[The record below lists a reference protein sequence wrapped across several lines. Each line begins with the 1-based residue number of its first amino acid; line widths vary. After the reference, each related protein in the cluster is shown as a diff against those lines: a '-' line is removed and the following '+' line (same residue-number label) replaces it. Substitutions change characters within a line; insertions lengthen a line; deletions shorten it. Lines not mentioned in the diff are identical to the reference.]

1 VSAVLSVSFQ
11 GARKLRRVL
20 KSKSHRYSLNV
31 AQRLLNEAEQYAID
45 HQLSESIVMVIHGDN
60 DESVFVDQLEFGKH
74 FSYINNL
81 IAVVQHTLSSDLFAD
96 YPAADKKSFLD
107 RLGQQLQTENKVQL
121 TADATSTAGQE
132 VHSDEP
138 VSDSTQLNNYST
150 QKQDSKESMKEP
162 NPTLTKAEPESISV
176 REIIEKFIAP
186 NSTKVSTVDTPAPR
200 EDKPRQPRSR
210 RKRPSTTV
218 VRRWF
223 MALGVLLACFVL
235 FMIGRS
241 ALSHVD
247 QPQTYSELI
256 AKKEY
261 LVAAKAYPKK
271 RADVESKLAAGDSEK
286 ALKQF
291 VETYPSDE
299 GKFDLAFKQ
308 AKYSQVV
315 DLSTQAKMTTLRK
328 TMLAI
333 AYVKTNQLD
342 QAAVLNADLS
352 SSKLTLAIALGY
364 IHAARFDEATALNKT
379 LNSKSLGKVID
390 TGRIYQQ
397 AIEKYQRDANDK
409 TKTAAERKTAAA
421 NVQAFTHQL
430 QTLGE

>member
-1 VSAVLSVSFQ
+1 MLSVSFQ

-31 AQRLLNEAEQYAID
+31 AQRLLNEAEQYAVD
-45 HQLSESIVMVIHGDN
+45 HQLSESIVMVIHGDD

-96 YPAADKKSFLD
+96 YLAADKKTFLD
-107 RLGQQLQTENKVQL
+107 RLGQQLQAENKVQL
-121 TADATSTAGQE
+121 TADAKSSSDQE
-132 VHSDEP
+132 VHSEEP
-138 VSDSTQLNNYST
+138 LSDSTQRDNHSI
-150 QKQDSKESMKEP
+150 QKQDSKEHIEEP
-162 NPTLTKAEPESISV
+162 DPVPTMAEPESMNV
-176 REIIEKFIAP
+176 REIIEEFIDPAP
-186 NSTKVSTVDTPAPR
+186 EKGPTVDPPTPR
-200 EDKPRQPRSR
+200 EAKQRQLRSR
-210 RKRPSTTV
+210 SWRPSATV
-218 VRRWF
+218 VRRGF
-223 MALGVLLACFVL
+223 VALGVLVACFVL
-235 FMIGRS
+235 FIFGRS
-241 ALSHVD
+241 ALSYVD
-247 QPQTYSELI
+247 QSPTYSELI

-261 LVAAKAYPKK
+261 LAAAKAYPKK
-271 RADVESKLAAGDSEK
+271 RVDVENKLAAGDSEK

-291 VETYPSDE
+291 VATYPSDE

-342 QAAVLNADLS
+342 QAAVLNADLN

-364 IHAARFDEATALNKT
+364 VHAARFDEATALNKT
-379 LNSKSLGKVID
+379 LNNQTLEKAID

-397 AIEKYQRDANDK
+397 AIEKYQRDANDR
-409 TKTAAERKTAAA
+409 TKTDAERKTAAA

>member
-1 VSAVLSVSFQ
+1 MLSVSFQ

-45 HQLSESIVMVIHGDN
+45 HQLSESVVMMIHGDD

-74 FSYINNL
+74 LSYINNL

-96 YPAADKKSFLD
+96 YPAAEKKTFLD

-121 TADATSTAGQE
+121 ATDNASTDQE
-132 VHSDEP
+132 VHPEEP
-138 VSDSTQLNNYST
+138 TSEPTQLDNRST
-150 QKQDSKESMKEP
+150 QKQDSGEHFEKTDP
-162 NPTLTKAEPESISV
+162 ALATAEPETSSA
-176 REIIEKFIAP
+176 REIIENFIDPVPAKAP
-186 NSTKVSTVDTPAPR
+186 DGVTPKPHETKPQRVAR
-200 EDKPRQPRSR
+200 ERNW
-210 RKRPSTTV
+210 RPSAVGIRRCFV
-218 VRRWF
+218 VV
-223 MALGVLLACFVL
+223 GVLAACCIL
-235 FMIGRS
+235 FLVGRG
-241 ALSHVD
+241 ALSSVN
-247 QPQTYSELI
+247 QPLTYSELI

-261 LVAAKAYPKK
+261 LAAAKAYPKK
-271 RADVESKLAAGDSEK
+271 RAAIESKLASVGGEK
-286 ALKQF
+286 TLKKF
-291 VETYPSDE
+291 VATYPSDE

-315 DLSTQAKMTTLRK
+315 GLSTQAKMTILRK

-342 QAAVLNADLS
+342 QAAVLNADLN

-364 IHAARFDEATALNKT
+364 VHTARFDEATALNKT
-379 LNSKSLGKVID
+379 LNNKSLEKVID

-397 AIEKYQRDANDK
+397 AIEKYQRDADDE
-409 TKTAAERKTAAA
+409 TKTATERKTAAA

>member
-1 VSAVLSVSFQ
+1 MLSVSFQ

-31 AQRLLNEAEQYAID
+31 AQRLLNEAEQYAVD
-45 HQLSESIVMVIHGDN
+45 HQLSESIVMVIHGDD

-74 FSYINNL
+74 LSYINNL

-96 YPAADKKSFLD
+96 YLAADKKTFLD
-107 RLGQQLQTENKVQL
+107 RLDQQLQAENKVQL
-121 TADATSTAGQE
+121 TADAKSSSDQE
-132 VHSDEP
+132 VHSEEP
-138 VSDSTQLNNYST
+138 LSDSTQRDNHSI
-150 QKQDSKESMKEP
+150 QKQDSKEHIEEP
-162 NPTLTKAEPESISV
+162 DPVPTMAEPESMSV
-176 REIIEKFIAP
+176 REIIEEFIDPAP
-186 NSTKVSTVDTPAPR
+186 AKVPTVDPPEPR
-200 EDKPRQPRSR
+200 EAKPQQPRL
-210 RKRPSTTV
+210 RPSTLV
-218 VRRWF
+218 IRRWL
-223 MALGVLLACFVL
+223 MALGVLVTCSVL
-235 FMIGRS
+235 FIVGRS
-241 ALSHVD
+241 VLSSVD
-247 QPQTYSELI
+247 QPPTYSELI

-261 LVAAKAYPKK
+261 LAAAKAYPKK
-271 RADVESKLAAGDSEK
+271 RADAESKLAVSGSEK

-291 VETYPSDE
+291 VATYPSDE

-315 DLSTQAKMTTLRK
+315 ALSTHAKMTTSRK

-342 QAAVLNADLS
+342 QAVVLNADLN

-364 IHAARFDEATALNKT
+364 VHAARFDEATALNKT
-379 LNSKSLGKVID
+379 LNDQTLKKVID

-409 TKTAAERKTAAA
+409 TKTAVERKTAAA

>member
-1 VSAVLSVSFQ
+1 VLSVSFQ

-31 AQRLLNEAEQYAID
+31 AQRLINEAEQYAID
-45 HQLSESIVMVIHGDN
+45 HQLSESVVMEIHGND

-74 FSYINNL
+74 LSYINNL
-81 IAVVQHTLSSDLFAD
+81 IAVVQHTLSSDLFTD
-96 YPAADKKSFLD
+96 YPTSEKKTFLD
-107 RLGQQLQTENKVQL
+107 RIGQQLQTENKVQL
-121 TADATSTAGQE
+121 TGGAKSTSGRE
-132 VHSDEP
+132 VHSEEP
-138 VSDSTQLNNYST
+138 LRDSTQFDDRST
-150 QKQDSKESMKEP
+150 QKQDTEERIEGPDPAS
-162 NPTLTKAEPESISV
+162 TTAEPESTSV
-176 REIIEKFIAP
+176 REIIEEFLDP
-186 NSTKVSTVDTPAPR
+186 TPTKASPVVTPEIR
-200 EDKPRQPRSR
+200 EAKPQQPRR
-210 RKRPSTTV
+210 RSWRPSATV
-218 VRRWF
+218 IRRWF
-223 MALGVLLACFVL
+223 MGLGVLIACFVL
-235 FMIGRS
+235 FMVGRS
-241 ALSHVD
+241 ALRSVD
-247 QPQTYSELI
+247 QPPTYSELI

-261 LVAAKAYPKK
+261 LAAAKAYPKK
-271 RADVESKLAAGDSEK
+271 QADAENKLAASGSEK

-291 VETYPSDE
+291 VAAYPSDE

-315 DLSTQAKMTTLRK
+315 GLSTQAKMTTLRK

-342 QAAVLNADLS
+342 QAAVLNADLN

-364 IHAARFDEATALNKT
+364 VHAARFDEATALNKT
-379 LNSKSLGKVID
+379 LNNKSLEKVID
-390 TGRIYQQ
+390 TGHIYQQ

-409 TKTAAERKTAAA
+409 TKSANERKTATA

>member
-1 VSAVLSVSFQ
+1 MLSVSFQ

-31 AQRLLNEAEQYAID
+31 AQRLLNEAEQYAVD
-45 HQLSESIVMVIHGDN
+45 HQLSESIVMVIHGDD

-96 YPAADKKSFLD
+96 YLAADKKTFLD
-107 RLGQQLQTENKVQL
+107 RLGQQLQAENKVQL
-121 TADATSTAGQE
+121 TADAKSSSDQE
-132 VHSDEP
+132 VHSEKP
-138 VSDSTQLNNYST
+138 LSDSTQRDNHSI
-150 QKQDSKESMKEP
+150 QKQDSKEHIEEP
-162 NPTLTKAEPESISV
+162 DPVPTMAEPESMNV
-176 REIIEKFIAP
+176 REIIEEFIDPAP
-186 NSTKVSTVDTPAPR
+186 AKGPTVDPPTPR
-200 EDKPRQPRSR
+200 EAKQRQLRSR
-210 RKRPSTTV
+210 SWRPSATV
-218 VRRWF
+218 VRRGF
-223 MALGVLLACFVL
+223 VALGVLVACFVL
-235 FMIGRS
+235 FMVGRS
-241 ALSHVD
+241 ALSYVD
-247 QPQTYSELI
+247 QSPTYSELI

-261 LVAAKAYPKK
+261 LAAAKAYPKK
-271 RADVESKLAAGDSEK
+271 RVDVENKLAAGDSEK

-291 VETYPSDE
+291 VATYPSDE

-342 QAAVLNADLS
+342 QAAVLNADLN

-364 IHAARFDEATALNKT
+364 VHAARFDEATALNKT
-379 LNSKSLGKVID
+379 LNNQTLEKAID

-421 NVQAFTHQL
+421 KVQAFTHQL

>member
-1 VSAVLSVSFQ
+1 VLSVSFQ

-31 AQRLLNEAEQYAID
+31 AQRLLNEAEQYAVD
-45 HQLSESIVMVIHGDN
+45 HQLSESIVMVIHGDD

-96 YPAADKKSFLD
+96 YLAADKKTFLD
-107 RLGQQLQTENKVQL
+107 RLGQQLQAENKVQL
-121 TADATSTAGQE
+121 TADAKSSSDQE
-132 VHSDEP
+132 VHSEEP
-138 VSDSTQLNNYST
+138 LSDSTQRDNHSI
-150 QKQDSKESMKEP
+150 QKQDSKEHIEEP
-162 NPTLTKAEPESISV
+162 DPVPTMAEPESMNV
-176 REIIEKFIAP
+176 REIIEEFIDPAP
-186 NSTKVSTVDTPAPR
+186 EKGPTVDPPTPR
-200 EDKPRQPRSR
+200 EAKQRQLRSR
-210 RKRPSTTV
+210 SWRPSATV
-218 VRRWF
+218 VRRGF
-223 MALGVLLACFVL
+223 VALGVLVACFVL
-235 FMIGRS
+235 FMVGRS
-241 ALSHVD
+241 ALSYVD
-247 QPQTYSELI
+247 QSPTYSELI

-261 LVAAKAYPKK
+261 LAAAKAYPKK
-271 RADVESKLAAGDSEK
+271 RVDVENKLAAGDSEK

-291 VETYPSDE
+291 VATYPSDE

-342 QAAVLNADLS
+342 QAAVLNADLN

-364 IHAARFDEATALNKT
+364 VHAARFDEATALNKT
-379 LNSKSLGKVID
+379 LNNQTLEKAID

>member
-1 VSAVLSVSFQ
+1 MLSVSFQ

-31 AQRLLNEAEQYAID
+31 AQRLLNEAEQYAVD
-45 HQLSESIVMVIHGDN
+45 HQLSESIVMVIHGDD

-96 YPAADKKSFLD
+96 YLAADKKTFLD
-107 RLGQQLQTENKVQL
+107 RLGQQLQAENKVQL
-121 TADATSTAGQE
+121 TADAKSSSDQE
-132 VHSDEP
+132 VHSEEP
-138 VSDSTQLNNYST
+138 LSDSTQRDNHSI
-150 QKQDSKESMKEP
+150 QKQDSKEHIEEP
-162 NPTLTKAEPESISV
+162 DPVPTMAEPESMNV
-176 REIIEKFIAP
+176 REIIEEFIDPAP
-186 NSTKVSTVDTPAPR
+186 EKGPTVDPPTPR
-200 EDKPRQPRSR
+200 EAKQRQLRSR
-210 RKRPSTTV
+210 SWRPSATV
-218 VRRWF
+218 VRRGF
-223 MALGVLLACFVL
+223 VALGVLVACFVL
-235 FMIGRS
+235 FMVGRS
-241 ALSHVD
+241 ALSYVD
-247 QPQTYSELI
+247 QSPTYSELI

-261 LVAAKAYPKK
+261 LAAAKAYPKK
-271 RADVESKLAAGDSEK
+271 RVDVENKLAAGDSEK

-291 VETYPSDE
+291 VATYPSDE

-342 QAAVLNADLS
+342 QAAVLNADLN

-364 IHAARFDEATALNKT
+364 VHAARFDEATALNKT
-379 LNSKSLGKVID
+379 LNNQTLEKAID

-409 TKTAAERKTAAA
+409 TKTDAERKTAAA